1 MPSEQWISKWMSV
14 VLNSSLHSC
23 PSAESILQT
32 WDRSLVPI
40 TPFLSLLS
48 FSSIRTCST
57 WKSQGSSAGFSY
69 FGVSILFF
77 ILQCVYKCGRLLAG
91 VPLKPSD
98 GFPFVSY
105 FLSPTLIFNW
115 LPHHSWKVPPLNVL
129 LTQLKVAAV
138 PISNLMFRTWDWL
151 PPSSKTASS
160 TEWRKAWKSCLA
172 CIFQCSEE
180 SSTGWGRIFAS
191 WARRN
196 GSHMYSFTWTSFDA
210 VLGI

>member
-1 MPSEQWISKWMSV
+1 M
-14 VLNSSLHSC
+14 
-23 PSAESILQT
+23 
-32 WDRSLVPI
+32 
-40 TPFLSLLS
+40 
-48 FSSIRTCST
+48 
-57 WKSQGSSAGFSY
+57 
-69 FGVSILFF
+69 
-77 ILQCVYKCGRLLAG
+77 
-91 VPLKPSD
+91 PLKPSD

-210 VLGI
+210 VLGIKNDLFIKGYEKRLSKRWICYDPYWLSQVVYWHMWFSLQQSPSLLCLPISVV